1 MDLQTR
7 KAVDARWDLACER
20 VMACRVSA
28 FIRERSAWRKT
39 ISLPMPATSAT
50 IRALVKSA
58 LTRAKDLFRLDRLY
72 IWDRTPE
79 RILIGVAA
87 RVYAET
93 SGACCEKEFK
103 RWIGDFANFE
113 KGLS

>member
-1 MDLQTR
+1 MTLDDVNVEMSR
-7 KAVDARWDLACER
+7 RSGD
-20 VMACRVSA
+20 MSA
-28 FIRERSAWRKT
+28 DDWRDFW
-39 ISLPMPATSAT
+39 SMPATSAT

-58 LTRAKDLFRLDRLY
+58 LTRAKDLFRLNRLY

-113 KGLS
+113 KDLS